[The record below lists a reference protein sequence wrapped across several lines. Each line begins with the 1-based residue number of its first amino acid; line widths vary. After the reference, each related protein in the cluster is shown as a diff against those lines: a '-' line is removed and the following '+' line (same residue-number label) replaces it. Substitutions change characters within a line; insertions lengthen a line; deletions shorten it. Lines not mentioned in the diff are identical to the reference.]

1 MDDLRIYNREIQAEE
16 ILEIFNSGKSPS
28 SSVELTGS
36 ADSEKNSDG
45 WIDGLV
51 EI

>member
-1 MDDLRIYNREIQAEE
+1 MMDDPRYNEKFRRKKF
-16 ILEIFNSGKSPS
+16 EIFNSGKSPS

-36 ADSEKNSDG
+36 ADSENSDG